1 MVSLSLNRS
10 VMKEKLK
17 VVYQNDY
24 ANQSANLKN
33 GQKGAIVELFEWLY
47 QDIKQECEFLS
58 KAGYIGVKIFTPQES
73 VISN

>member
-33 GQKGAIVELFEWLY
+33 G
-47 QDIKQECEFLS
+47 
-58 KAGYIGVKIFTPQES
+58 
-73 VISN
+73 